1 MSVEHVTAYRLSPH
15 FRTQTSLAQCRN
27 KMCHWHG
34 SKVSKGSGKWKN
46 KGIKVCVFVHLY
58 SSYHLHP
65 KTDRSAPFVPSIF
78 HCTVL
83 HQQRLQSIYVYSKS
97 ADLDNLS
104 PFFTELDGSWQLL
117 WHISKHV
124 PLQGCLVYSTHNEDV
139 AILDLSPIT
148 STKLSIYTIL
158 QQHDC
163 LSCIYSFPQIKTAR
177 KALVAVVIS
186 SC

>member
-46 KGIKVCVFVHLY
+46 KGVCLC
-58 SSYHLHP
+58 SSFILP
-65 KTDRSAPFVPSIF
+65 PPSTTDRSPSVPSIF

-104 PFFTELDGSWQLL
+104 PFFTELDGSCC
-117 WHISKHV
+117 HISKHV
-124 PLQGCLVYSTHNEDV
+124 PVPSCLVYSTHNEDV

-158 QQHDC
+158 RQHDC